1 MEQKLERI
9 LLLVVT
15 TVLALVLAFAPF
27 EKSTEASYYVSRKM
41 SSETETESS
50 SKSSTKMTSTSK
62 KSSSNQSG
70 NDTSLPDR
78 TVEEWTDESFD
89 LMGLEDLENL
99 LGSMAESK
107 EESSKPES
115 QTPGLES
122 QTESFEESTLES
134 QPESSMESEPEDP
147 VVDYSPVYALAET
160 IATTYGVSVSFDT
173 AAESE
178 EVGFDD
184 ADLPMTLLQNL
195 SEALDAQVFDFLQA
209 ASIHGY
215 SCRFILVNQ
224 ELDPVSVSMED
235 TVWTFTISATQS
247 NLTYELAYLFAELSD
262 YLLGEV
268 TELSVLYEL
277 FIAYHPADF
286 VYGSYYPE
294 YCWGTAVP
302 EDTYF
307 LRYAQQE
314 SVICDRATLYA
325 LECSANISDEMD
337 TSIPVMQKLE
347 ILLYSWNAYLL
358 P

>member
-107 EESSKPES
+107 EESFQTGIGKPLVWNHKPNRLKNLHWNLNPNPPWNQNRKTRS
-115 QTPGLES
+115 LTIRR
-122 QTESFEESTLES
+122 F
-134 QPESSMESEPEDP
+134 MHWR
-147 VVDYSPVYALAET
+147 ET

-294 YCWGTAVP
+294 YCWGTAMP

-325 LECSANISDEMD
+325 LECSANISAEMD
-337 TSIPVMQKLE
+337 TSIR
-347 ILLYSWNAYLL
+347 
-358 P
+358 